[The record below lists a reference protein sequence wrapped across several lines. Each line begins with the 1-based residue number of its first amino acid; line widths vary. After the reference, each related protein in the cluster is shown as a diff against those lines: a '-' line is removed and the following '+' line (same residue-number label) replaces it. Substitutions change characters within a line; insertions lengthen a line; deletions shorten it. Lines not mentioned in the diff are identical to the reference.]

1 MRLRSVI
8 SAWILGG
15 GIWALGMLG
24 LFAAPLL
31 ATESGAEARESTTV
45 TAYIHTGSW
54 ATYQHPSGKYTVR
67 LRTVVPVPIP

>member
-31 ATESGAEARESTTV
+31 ATETGAEARAQPVT

-67 LRTVVPVPIP
+67 VRTVRAVPTP